1 MRFFKYKKGRTCWPL
16 TSPRPATG
24 RQQIHLA
31 MASVEEDL
39 AWLPQRLE
47 INEEK
52 NAKRTLQM
60 TNITG
65 KVNKY
70 SFSCLIAHKLIEK
83 THKFGLFKR
92 HLYCISIYIKEACLS
107 VCLFVCSDL
116 EPKLLDGFQ
125 PNLAWSTPWYL
136 WVTSKCFFGFWK
148 SSKSKLSP
156 YGQDVAQNSFAAPFA
171 QGFFFGG
178 GGMNLGILFVGRAE
192 RGRSM
197 GCQRVGLAKR
207 PAPS

>member
-136 WVTSKCFFGFWK
+136 WVTSKYFFGLTTPRGGIILE
-148 SSKSKLSP
+148 KLKNP
-156 YGQDVAQNSFAAPFA
+156 NFPHMALEGGRDPFA
-171 QGFFFGG
+171 PPFA
-178 GGMNLGILFVGRAE
+178 LFRKRINFLVVPT
-192 RGRSM
+192 
-197 GCQRVGLAKR
+197 QRVNGLVL
-207 PAPS
+207 

>member
-1 MRFFKYKKGRTCWPL
+1 
-16 TSPRPATG
+16 
-24 RQQIHLA
+24 
-31 MASVEEDL
+31 
-39 AWLPQRLE
+39 
-47 INEEK
+47 
-52 NAKRTLQM
+52 M

-136 WVTSKCFFGFWK
+136 WVTLKYFFGLTPPQGGYNFGK
-148 SSKSKLSP
+148 TKKSKLSP
-156 YGQDVAQNSFAAPFA
+156 YGPGQRAKSFCGTFCGTSCA
-171 QGFFFGG
+171 FFWGG
-178 GGMNLGILFVGRAE
+178 GDLDTFLMGRAE
-192 RGRSM
+192 RGQST
-197 GCQRVGLAKR
+197 GKPASQRVQSSPQ
-207 PAPS
+207 PARIFF